1 MNKLCIFVGL
11 TLFSWIGWWLGAK
24 YGIMTAFVLSSMGS
38 LLGVYAGWKVNMTY
52 FS

>member
-11 TLFSWIGWWLGAK
+11 TVFSWFGWWLGAP
-24 YGIMTAFVLSSMGS
+24 YGMMTSFVLSSIGS
-38 LLGVYAGWKVNMTY
+38 LLGVYAGWKVNMMY